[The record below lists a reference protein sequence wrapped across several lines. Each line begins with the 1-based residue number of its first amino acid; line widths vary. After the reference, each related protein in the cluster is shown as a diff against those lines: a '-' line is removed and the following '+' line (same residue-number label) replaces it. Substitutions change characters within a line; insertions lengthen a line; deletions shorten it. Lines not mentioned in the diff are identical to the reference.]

1 MAKKSVIARNK
12 KRQVLVEK
20 YAKKHAELKKI
31 VRTAANYDEKMAAI
45 DALQKMPRD
54 ANPTRLR
61 NRCLITGRPRAVM
74 SRFGISRIKLRELL
88 MRGEIP
94 GLEKSSW

>member
-1 MAKKSVIARNK
+1 MAKKSVVARNE
-12 KRQVLVEK
+12 KRKELVQR
-20 YAKKHAELKKI
+20 YAKKHAELKKA
-31 VRTAANYDEKMAAI
+31 VREAASYDEKMAAL
-45 DALQKMPRD
+45 DALQRMPRD
-54 ANPTRLR
+54 ANPTRVR

-74 SRFGISRIKLRELL
+74 TRFGISRIKLRELF